1 MTRLAEI
8 ESAIASMGGFQ
19 DIVGAMR
26 SLASM
31 RVQEAH
37 RTLPGIRRYAQTMA
51 DAIGAAQLLAPPAA
65 PSRSAALGRRAFV
78 VCCAEHGFVGGFNAR
93 ILDVAEKLL
102 SPSDA
107 LLILGSRGAT
117 LAQERGR
124 APSWFEPMATRS
136 DGVPET
142 IRRLTAELYRLI
154 ARGDIVRAD
163 VLYARHRAG
172 SGATIERGTLFPID
186 LASLATKQP
195 RLPPLHN
202 LPAALLLEKLIAD
215 YVFALLAE
223 AAVES
228 LASENA
234 ARFSTM
240 EAAHDNVSK
249 KLDQLRQDA
258 RQARQD
264 DITTELLD
272 LVTGA
277 AAALH
282 GSKPDR
288 RRCAAEPGQR
298 GKGSAG

>member
-1 MTRLAEI
+1 MLGTR
-8 ESAIASMGGFQ
+8 
-19 DIVGAMR
+19 
-26 SLASM
+26 
-31 RVQEAH
+31 
-37 RTLPGIRRYAQTMA
+37 
-51 DAIGAAQLLAPPAA
+51 GAA
-65 PSRSAALGRRAFV
+65 
-78 VCCAEHGFVGGFNAR
+78 
-93 ILDVAEKLL
+93 
-102 SPSDA
+102 
-107 LLILGSRGAT
+107 

-124 APSWFEPMATRS
+124 AAIWFGPMATRS
-136 DGVPET
+136 DGSPET

-154 ARGDIVRAD
+154 ARGDVARAD

-172 SGATIERGTLFPID
+172 SGVTVECRILFPID

-195 RLPPLHN
+195 RLAPLHN
-202 LPAALLLEKLIAD
+202 LPAPLLLEKLIAD
-215 YVFALLAE
+215 YVLALLTE

-228 LASENA
+228 LVSENA

-264 DITTELLD
+264 DITMELLD

-282 GSKPDR
+282 GSRPHPSR
-288 RRCAAEPGQR
+288 GSAEPGRRDKRIR
-298 GKGSAG
+298 GVIGPPRLP